1 MIRLR
6 KSQIYKVLNK
16 NSAEIQEAV
25 KSTNKTNMSLIC
37 DNSVDIYIMY
47 IY

>member
-16 NSAEIQEAV
+16 I
-25 KSTNKTNMSLIC
+25 STNKTNMSLIC
-37 DNSVDIYIMY
+37 DNSVDIYIVY